1 MFFIIGKNINIQGLT
16 QVSDNLQ
23 LDQGWSNQGDVWYKG
38 YSTECVL
45 SDKLD
50 DIICGYKP
58 AGKWCV
64 ISNNNVFHPVLR
76 GFPLYDVNNCL
87 TNLCLEDTFQLSYQE
102 TPYYETHSLTL
113 EQATDKI
120 GDILYENTVNFLK
133 YNNILEKN
141 LLFSAGLDTMTTWAI
156 LDFVTKSYNLEVY
169 LPKSYDNTFESI
181 IGRTREYNNEFIE
194 IVSKKYWGYNIYSF
208 KKNTNW
214 YFTGYDAE
222 MIQFRDGEAI
232 NALANYVGKT
242 IDTVASENDYLYWF
256 LKRPALQ
263 RYNETKLTFS
273 DEKDLKKY
281 LWSTIF
287 YDFQYW
293 HLDNNYGFSPFYD
306 IRIPQIMLGLSVKD
320 LVSNAVDAKIQKEIV
335 KKYKPEIL
343 PLLSTYKNEKDVWG
357 NFRKN
362 WDSLILDPKTKIN
375 LR

>member
-23 LDQGWSNQGDVWYKG
+23 LDQGWSNQGDIWYKG

-45 SDKLD
+45 SDKLY
-50 DIICGYKP
+50 DIIGGYKP
-58 AGKWCV
+58 SGKWCV
-64 ISNNNVFHPVLR
+64 IYNDDVFHPVLR
-76 GFPLYDVNNCL
+76 GFPLYAVNNCL

-102 TPYYETHSLTL
+102 TPYYETPSLTL

-141 LLFSAGLDTMTTWAI
+141 LLFSAGLDTMTAWAI

-208 KKNTNW
+208 KKNINW

-263 RYNETKLTFS
+263 RYNETKLIFN
-273 DEKDLKKY
+273 DENDLKKY

-362 WDSLILDPKTKIN
+362 WDSLVLDPKTKIN

>member
-45 SDKLD
+45 SDKLY
-50 DIICGYKP
+50 DIIGGYKP

-64 ISNNNVFHPVLR
+64 ISDQKIYHPVLR
-76 GFPLYDVNNCL
+76 SFPVYQLNGCL
-87 TNLCLEDTFQLSYQE
+87 TNLKIHDQNQYPYQE
-102 TPYYETHSLTL
+102 ENFNNYKRITL
-113 EQATDKI
+113 DQAVDQI
-120 GDILYENTVNFLK
+120 GNILLENTINFFK
-133 YNNILEKN
+133 YNSVTDPNI
-141 LLFSAGLDTMTTWAI
+141 LFSAGLDTMTTWAI
-156 LDFVTKSYNLEVY
+156 LDYVTKSYNLEIYV
-169 LPKSYDNTFESI
+169 PKSCDNTLTTFL
-181 IGRTREYNNEFIE
+181 GLNREYTSELIE
-194 IVSKKYWGYNIYSF
+194 NVSKSYWGYNIYSF

-214 YFTGYDAE
+214 YFTGYDSE

-273 DEKDLKKY
+273 DENDLKKY

-320 LVSNAVDAKIQKEIV
+320 LISNAVDVKIQKEIV

-343 PLLSTYKNEKDVWG
+343 PLLSTYKNEKDIWG

-362 WDSLILDPKTKIN
+362 WDSLVLDTKTKIN